1 MATDVQ
7 QTPFVK
13 QLASS
18 DRPTRE
24 KALDSLR
31 TYLTSSRPF
40 TDLELLKLWKGLF
53 FCMWHSDRP
62 IPQQRLALALSHLL
76 LPLPTTLFMPFL
88 TAFWTTISREWTSID
103 ALRMDK
109 FMRLVRGYVNAAFTY
124 LSNHEWDSDLLD
136 AYLFLVEAIPLSPGN
151 LKVGD
156 GLRYHVLDVWVEE
169 LSRVDGKREGQC
181 PVEDVMRPVR
191 RLEKDGRT
199 KKVRERAGECLADD
213 RLKDWRSKMVHDDVA
228 DNESGKR
235 DESEDE
241 EDEWDG
247 LDD

>member
-1 MATDVQ
+1 MATDLQ

-31 TYLTSSRPF
+31 TYLTSSRSF

-76 LPLPTTLFMPFL
+76 LPLSTSLFIPFL

-109 FMRLVRGYVNAAFTY
+109 FMRLVRCYVNTAFTY
-124 LSNHEWDSDLLD
+124 LSNHSWDADLLE
-136 AYLFLVEAIPLSPGN
+136 AYLDLVEAIPLSAAN

-181 PVEDVMRPVR
+181 PVDELMRPVR
-191 RLEKDGRT
+191 KLEKDGRT
-199 KKVRERAGECLADD
+199 KKVRERARECSADD
-213 RLKDWRSKMVHDDVA
+213 RLKDWRTTMGQGDMADDA
-228 DNESGKR
+228 RNN
-235 DESEDE
+235 DESDG
-241 EDEWDG
+241 EDEWAG